1 MALFRYHENIIDA
14 FILEKKS
21 KNGKRFGFVRFSK
34 ILDAQR
40 AISRINRFVIMGS
53 KIWVKMAK
61 FKGKRKIWKKVQ
73 AQASSN
79 QRKEI
84 QPKGKEREEVE
95 RGEISGKNNYETFKC
110 VARLWGELVSM
121 GANLTKINNFEMME
135 FFISIKHPYQLEEI
149 IMFEAGDVIFSISI
163 KERRLTE
170 LINVKTRKEMGAIG
184 EKKESSEVGSIIK
197 SELDLSPEGRLNDWE
212 EKANAPYIEKDGN
225 GKGSQRIWVDAIN
238 EEDNF
243 LSHNRSI
250 PVEGYA
256 TDVLMDRANEDI
268 SSMCLSMEMDQNEGL
283 EIQIEEGIK
292 VGLSEQVRQISD
304 KDFEVEEE
312 LFQIIQN
319 RRKKKA
325 LNKRIRFI
333 REIQE
338 RVLTTKEKP
347 RRDRRTRKETGNEGK
362 LSFRV
367 RGDEDVVINELMMVE
382 GQSNMRIVSW
392 NVRGLGPE
400 AKIESVKR
408 IIQMKRANVCFLQET
423 KLEMVSVD
431 LVRKI

>member
-40 AISRINRFVIMGS
+40 AISRINGFVIMGS

-61 FKGKRKIWKKVQ
+61 FNGKIWVKMAKFNGKRKIWKKVQ

-95 RGEISGKNNYETFKC
+95 RGEISGKN
-110 VARLWGELVSM
+110 
-121 GANLTKINNFEMME
+121 
-135 FFISIKHPYQLEEI
+135 HPYQLEEI

-163 KERRLTE
+163 KERRLME

-212 EKANAPYIEKDGN
+212 EKVNAPYIEKDGN

-304 KDFEVEEE
+304 KE
-312 LFQIIQN
+312 
-319 RRKKKA
+319 
-325 LNKRIRFI
+325 
-333 REIQE
+333 
-338 RVLTTKEKP
+338 
-347 RRDRRTRKETGNEGK
+347 
-362 LSFRV
+362 
-367 RGDEDVVINELMMVE
+367 
-382 GQSNMRIVSW
+382 
-392 NVRGLGPE
+392 
-400 AKIESVKR
+400 
-408 IIQMKRANVCFLQET
+408 
-423 KLEMVSVD
+423 
-431 LVRKI
+431 